1 MNWYLKV
8 LKQYADFKG
17 RARRKEYWYFIL
29 FNGIF
34 ALIAMGLDNLL
45 GITFSSYNRNL
56 FYGYIYLLYGLIV
69 FIPSLAV
76 VVRRLHD
83 VGKSGW
89 WYLIVLIPVIGAFII
104 LYYMIKDSEPGT
116 NKWGENPKGVG
127 ATITENE

>member
-56 FYGYIYLLYGLIV
+56 FYGYLYVLYGLIV